1 MRRRWATFANAD
13 SSQLLSDGTISGL
26 SPMSVVEVVLQGKT
40 EQTFMA
46 MLKKVAIVVV
56 AWVVCVLVYLE
67 FFTKSR

>member
-1 MRRRWATFANAD
+1 VGYICQRRFFPTPVGWYDF
-13 SSQLLSDGTISGL
+13 GTITYERGRGRA
-26 SPMSVVEVVLQGKT
+26 EKGKT

-67 FFTKSR
+67 FFTKGR

>member
-1 MRRRWATFANAD
+1 
-13 SSQLLSDGTISGL
+13 
-26 SPMSVVEVVLQGKT
+26 
-40 EQTFMA
+40 MA

>member
-1 MRRRWATFANAD
+1 
-13 SSQLLSDGTISGL
+13 
-26 SPMSVVEVVLQGKT
+26 MSVVEVVLQGKT

-67 FFTKSR
+67 FFAKGR

>member
-1 MRRRWATFANAD
+1 
-13 SSQLLSDGTISGL
+13 
-26 SPMSVVEVVLQGKT
+26 MSVVEVVLQGKT

>member
-1 MRRRWATFANAD
+1 LPTQILPNSCRMVRFRNDTYKRARGRTAK
-13 SSQLLSDGTISGL
+13 
-26 SPMSVVEVVLQGKT
+26 GKT

-67 FFTKSR
+67 FFAKGR